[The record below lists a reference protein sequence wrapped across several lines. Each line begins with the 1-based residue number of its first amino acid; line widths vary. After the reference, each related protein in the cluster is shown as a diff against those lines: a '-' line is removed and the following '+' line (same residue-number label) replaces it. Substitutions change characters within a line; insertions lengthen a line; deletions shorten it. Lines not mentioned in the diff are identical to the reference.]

1 MLVPFADATVLR
13 SDAITRLMGTPG
25 RWRHRGDHYQWL
37 TAFLAARDL
46 QTLTCRVV
54 AWSIIGLG
62 VIAMPVTIATPQ
74 HSIAYGP
81 FAAAVVI
88 LCSGSMAAIWLRS
101 EWPSWRQSMFCVTLG
116 TLLIA
121 AACLLL
127 PNPVLALVG
136 STAFVMATAYTVFFH
151 SRRLLLII
159 ATIQA
164 ATLATLAWRLFVADP
179 IMAVSS
185 VALVVSINVS
195 VAFACELALKIA
207 GSETNA
213 GGIEP
218 LTGLLNRQTFYDEV
232 ATLIGSRSRRDDRYF
247 VLIVANLDS
256 FSLLTAMSG
265 KAGGNRA
272 RVAIGQRLRETVRG
286 DAVIGHLGDSEYLVA
301 DVFTHADP
309 SPLAERILSTIKSA
323 PFQLTASLGVVSTPL
338 QPLARQT
345 SHDVLDELVTI
356 ATNAM
361 YEARK
366 AGGNQSCLLES
377 PKLATV
383 RDDPDEDSRDIG
395 RTA

>member
-1 MLVPFADATVLR
+1 MR
-13 SDAITRLMGTPG
+13 TPG
-25 RWRHRGDHYQWL
+25 RWRHRGDHYRWL
-37 TAFLAARDL
+37 TSFLAARDL

-54 AWSIIGLG
+54 AWSILALG
-62 VIAMPVTIATPQ
+62 AIAVPAIISTPR
-74 HSIAYGP
+74 HSVAYGP
-81 FAAAVVI
+81 LAVTVVI
-88 LCSGSMAAIWLRS
+88 LSIGAMAAIWLRA
-101 EWPSWRQSMFCVTLG
+101 EWPTWRQSVFCVTLG

-121 AACLLL
+121 AGCLML
-127 PNPVLALVG
+127 PNAVLALVG
-136 STAFVMATAYTVFFH
+136 STAFVVTTAYTVFFH

-159 ATIQA
+159 WTLQA
-164 ATLATLAWRLFVADP
+164 ATLATLAWRLFVEDP
-179 IMAVSS
+179 VMAVSS
-185 VALVVSINVS
+185 VALVLTINVS
-195 VAFACELALKIA
+195 VASACELALKIA
-207 GSETNA
+207 GSETNT

-218 LTGLLNRQTFYDEV
+218 LTGLLNRQTFYDQV
-232 ATLIGSRSRRDDRYF
+232 ATLIGSRSRRDDRYL

-286 DAVIGHLGDSEYLVA
+286 DAVIGHLGDCEYLVA

-309 SPLAERILSTIKSA
+309 TPLADRILSTIKSA

-383 RDDPDEDSRDIG
+383 RDDPDEDHRDIG
-395 RTA
+395 RSA

>member
-1 MLVPFADATVLR
+1 M
-13 SDAITRLMGTPG
+13 PG
-25 RWRHRGDHYQWL
+25 RWRHHGDHYQWL

-62 VIAMPVTIATPQ
+62 AIALPVTVSTSK
-74 HSIAYGP
+74 HSVMHGP
-81 FAAAVVI
+81 FAVVVV
-88 LCSGSMAAIWLRS
+88 LVCSGTMAAMWLRA
-101 EWPSWRQSMFCVTLG
+101 EWPSWRQSVFCVGLG

-121 AACLLL
+121 VACLMVS
-127 PNPVLALVG
+127 NPILALVG
-136 STAFVMATAYTVFFH
+136 STAFVVTTAYTVFFH
-151 SRRLLLII
+151 SRRLLL
-159 ATIQA
+159 AVGAVQA
-164 ATLATLAWRLFVADP
+164 ATLATLAWRLVAEDP
-179 IMAVSS
+179 VMAVSA
-185 VALVVSINVS
+185 VALVMTINIS

-207 GSETNA
+207 GSEMHH

-265 KAGGNRA
+265 KTGGNRA

-309 SPLAERILSTIKSA
+309 SPLADRILSTIKSA

-338 QPLARQT
+338 QPLARHT

-383 RDDPDEDSRDIG
+383 HDDPDEDRRDIG
-395 RTA
+395 RSA